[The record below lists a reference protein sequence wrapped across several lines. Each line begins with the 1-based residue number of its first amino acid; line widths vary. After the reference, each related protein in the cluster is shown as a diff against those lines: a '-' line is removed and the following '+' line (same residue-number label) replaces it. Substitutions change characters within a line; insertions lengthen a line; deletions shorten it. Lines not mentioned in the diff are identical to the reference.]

1 MRPPTIRFGAAKR
14 MYAPRVAEGN
24 PLQSTALTLGVIAI
38 ATIGGGAAVIL
49 LGDPDQG
56 STAGGLLIRVGA
68 LLGAVALVL
77 PTIRRPS
84 LSTLLLA
91 GAGLILVLARPA
103 LVWAALLAWSLWVIL
118 GRQRRTS
125 NKES

>member
-1 MRPPTIRFGAAKR
+1 